1 MDYMEIGPIKLHC
14 PAGTF
19 SKNSPIVPFRTT
31 LSGIK
36 PRGLSQ
42 SYCAMSKLNNF
53 WLIWSVVPGPK
64 EARQMLDYAA
74 IFVQISMI
82 PVMFRR

>member
-1 MDYMEIGPIKLHC
+1 MEIGPIKSVTSMPGWNFLE
-14 PAGTF
+14 
-19 SKNSPIVPFRTT
+19 KSPIVPFRTT
-31 LSGIK
+31 LFGIK

-42 SYCAMSKLNNF
+42 FCCAMSKLNNF
-53 WLIWSVVPGPK
+53 WLIWSIVPGPK
-64 EARQMLDYAA
+64 EAGQMLDYAA